1 MESEQLSVLLDRLG
15 TGDTEAF
22 EALVSLTYAEL
33 RNIAGALMR
42 TYRSGYTLQ
51 PTALVNEAYLRLAN
65 GNPRWENRAHF
76 FGAAARAMRQVLVSY
91 ARQRSATKR
100 AGGLVRVTFDNLGI
114 PAATPDL
121 DMEKLDDGNAALG
134 SVDPELLRVME
145 LRYFAGR
152 SLTEIADLMG
162 CSLATV
168 KRRWT
173 YARAWLYDYMSS

>member
-1 MESEQLSVLLDRLG
+1 MESEQLSVLLDRLR
-15 TGDTEAF
+15 TGDTQAF
-22 EALVSLTYAEL
+22 EALVSLTYVEL
-33 RNIAGALMR
+33 RKIAGALMR

-51 PTALVNEAYLRLAN
+51 PTALVNEAWLRLAN
-65 GNPRWENRAHF
+65 GDARWENRAHF

-91 ARQRSATKR
+91 ARQRSAIKR
-100 AGGLVRVTFDNLGI
+100 AGGLVRVTFNDPGMP
-114 PAATPDL
+114 PATHDL
-121 DMEKLDDGNAALG
+121 DIDKLDDAMTALG
-134 SVDPELLRVME
+134 HVDPELLQVME